1 MSRNWCLFTAYD
13 QAFAKLAKFSV
24 PAMQEYANQHDMDFA
39 EHADIKISKPISWIK
54 IDLALEKFASGYE
67 YLFWV
72 DTDAIICRFDED
84 IRGVLRDD
92 ADIYFA
98 LENIGSNRN
107 RLNAGVWVMRNSD
120 TVIRFLK
127 EIQKLDKYLHHK
139 WWEQAAIIETLGLW
153 SMFDSGVRR
162 TDEPTPYMEKLS
174 WLPGRWNTFAGIDL
188 NTDAIIRHFIA
199 LNADGKEAAIRL
211 NDLLNRLEP
220 GVPRKLSA
228 NFWQSR
234 RFFGE
239 LVSEKSTS
247 PGTNPKSALPRSS
260 PKSTSPRTSPRRSL
274 SRDR

>member
-1 MSRNWCLFTAYD
+1 MSFRRG
-13 QAFAKLAKFSV
+13 
-24 PAMQEYANQHDMDFA
+24 H
-39 EHADIKISKPISWIK
+39 
-54 IDLALEKFASGYE
+54 SGR
-67 YLFWV
+67 
-72 DTDAIICRFDED
+72 T
-84 IRGVLRDD
+84 RDD

-139 WWEQAAIIETLGLW
+139 WWEQAAMIETLGLW

-211 NDLLNRLEP
+211 NDSLNRLEP
-220 GVPRKLSA
+220 
-228 NFWQSR
+228 
-234 RFFGE
+234 
-239 LVSEKSTS
+239 
-247 PGTNPKSALPRSS
+247 
-260 PKSTSPRTSPRRSL
+260 RRSL
-274 SRDR
+274 QTEREFLAITQVLWRACIRKEHLAWNQSKERVASKQSKEHLPSNQPKKVLVERSLNNLSKFLRGRPLKAQV